1 MAEKTKVYY
10 EFRQIS
16 TDQVLVLDKPAQVTF
31 QLWGPLGSNT
41 CIINNAYILVNRL
54 DSLDILGG
62 GKYDWQVVLNNNQ
75 NEIDVT
81 NYQIRFNG
89 TGNILMVI
97 IKYYEN
103 PSL

>member
-1 MAEKTKVYY
+1 MNKNKIYY
-10 EFRQIS
+10 EFRIVQGNQ
-16 TDQVLVLDKPAQVTF
+16 TLVLEKPAQVTF
-31 QLWGPLGSNT
+31 QLIGGTGLFYGQ
-41 CIINNAYILVNRL
+41 CQINNTYNLETKEASLSAY
-54 DSLDILGG
+54 
-62 GKYDWQVVLNNNQ
+62 KYDWQVVLNNNQ

>member
-10 EFRQIS
+10 EFRQIN
-16 TDQVLVLDKPAQVTF
+16 TDQVLILDKPAQVTF
-31 QLWGPLGSNT
+31 QAFGSGGGSVV
-41 CIINNAYILVNRL
+41 IINNSYQLVSRI
-54 DSLDILGG
+54 DSLDPLLF
-62 GKYDWQVVLNNNQ
+62 GKYNWELVLNNNL

-89 TGNILMVI
+89 SAIILFVI

-103 PSL
+103 PNL